1 VEEEGGIALNLGV
14 MRRRLRVLAL
24 SAVLLSASAGAAWA
38 VGKGLTLGQRGADT
52 ACGAPGDMVAAQTN
66 TSGGVSYTVPAG
78 KWRIIRWSAAGPS
91 GGKMALVVFRPTGTT
106 DEYQVVGS
114 SNADSLPATKN
125 KFSAEI
131 NVREG
136 DLIGLWAE
144 PGTLCG
150 VFTGNGSDTASI
162 FFPSE
167 VPEAGTTM
175 TLIPGYAVGYR
186 LNVKVELTKRS

>member
-1 VEEEGGIALNLGV
+1 MNLRL

-24 SAVLLSASAGAAWA
+24 CTVLLSASAAAAWA
-38 VGKGLTLGQRGADT
+38 TDKGLTLGQRGGDT
-52 ACGAPGDMVAAQTN
+52 ACGAPGDMAAAQTS

-78 KWRIIRWSAAGPS
+78 RWQIIQWSAAGPS
-91 GGKMALVVFRPTGTT
+91 DGTMALVVFRPTGTT
-106 DEYQVVGS
+106 DEYKVVNS
-114 SNADSLPATKN
+114 SQARSLFAVKN
-125 KFSAEI
+125 NFSARI
-131 NVREG
+131 KVREG

-167 VPEAGTTM
+167 IPTPGATM

-186 LNVKVELTKRS
+186 LNVSVELTKRP